1 MMLCEQWR
9 IGRSQREAQRA
20 RLAAS
25 CVVKD
30 SCWNDKQRRAETV
43 AREAHSSAHS
53 YTSQVMSTSGNAVKL
68 ASNSTSDSPQ
78 RALRQFMR
86 EERDLFIRP
95 PTYLLTYLSATCEM
109 FFIFPHEL
117 SPQLQCRLQLPTR
130 QSRFTSCVVQRSGLG
145 LTILVRGRRF
155 RSFDC

>member
-43 AREAHSSAHS
+43 AREAHSSAHDS
-53 YTSQVMSTSGNAVKL
+53 YTSQVVSTSGNAVKL

-78 RALRQFMR
+78 RDLRQFMR

-109 FFIFPHEL
+109 FFILPHEL

-130 QSRFTSCVVQRSGLG
+130 QSRFTSCVVKEVVLG
-145 LTILVRGRRF
+145 
-155 RSFDC
+155 